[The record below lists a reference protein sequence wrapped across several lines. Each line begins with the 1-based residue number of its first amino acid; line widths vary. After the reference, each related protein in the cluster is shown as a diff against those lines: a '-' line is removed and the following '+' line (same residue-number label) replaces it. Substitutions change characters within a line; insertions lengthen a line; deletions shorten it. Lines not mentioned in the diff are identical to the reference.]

1 MLEISVRVTLVGE
14 LSARSDRFRRLWA
27 RHDVE
32 VAAFPART
40 LNHPVVGP
48 LELQAEWLA
57 VTGAEGQ
64 FLVVYHAAPG
74 SPSEQVLTRLAG
86 LAAAGESRV

>member
-1 MLEISVRVTLVGE
+1 MGE
-14 LSARSDRFRRLWA
+14 LSVRSDRFRRLWE

-40 LNHPVVGP
+40 FNHPVVGS

-57 VTGAEGQ
+57 ITGAEGQ
-64 FLVVYHAAPG
+64 VLVVYHAAPG
-74 SPSEQVLTRLAG
+74 SPSEQALTRLAG
-86 LAAAGESRV
+86 LAAAGNRRHA